1 MKFEMAKDKPSII
14 KVIGVGGGGGNAVNH
29 MYNLGIKG
37 VDFLL
42 CNTDSQ
48 ALELGAV
55 PHKIQL
61 GGTLTEGLG
70 AGSIPEVGKNAAIES
85 IDEIKS
91 MLAEGTKM
99 VFITAG
105 MGGGTGTGASPIIA
119 AAAKEMGILTVAIV
133 TTPFSFEGPRRK
145 QQSEHGLAELKKNVD
160 AILIISN
167 DKLREMYGNL
177 SITSAFS
184 HADNVLTTAAKGISE
199 IISVTGIINRDF
211 RDVTTVMK
219 DSGVAIMGS
228 GSAEGDDRAIKAVEE
243 ALKSPL
249 LRDNNIKGARYILLS
264 ISSGT
269 EEILTDE
276 VSAITEYIQD
286 EAGQD
291 ADVIFG
297 LNMDES
303 LGNKVAITLIAS
315 GFKALDEIPAPK
327 KISVLSD
334 ELPKINDTEISSAPI
349 IKEIKKV
356 AEVPLKPLKQASI
369 FDEEAKDPEKVSM
382 ISNAVSQ
389 QIPFE
394 PTIQNKIEEKA
405 PVRRFIM
412 DENGEVIDRTSPED
426 AKKLEEIQAQKAKER
441 ANYLK
446 EVTMKLRTPGG
457 INDLEN
463 EPAYL
468 RRKVEINHSTPSIE
482 NNISKYSIGEDS
494 FGRPE
499 IRPNNSF
506 LHDNVD

>member
-1 MKFEMAKDKPSII
+1 MPKERSSII

-29 MYNLGIKG
+29 MYKLGIKG

-48 ALELGAV
+48 ALELSPV
-55 PHKIQL
+55 PNKIQL
-61 GGTLTEGLG
+61 GTSLTEGLG

-85 IDEIKS
+85 IDEIRDVLGS
-91 MLAEGTKM
+91 GTKM

-119 AAAKEMGILTVAIV
+119 ATAREMGILTVAIV

-145 QQSEHGLAELKKNVD
+145 QQSEQGLAELKKNVD

-177 SITSAFS
+177 SITSAFAQ
-184 HADNVLTTAAKGISE
+184 ADNVLTTAAKGISE
-199 IISVTGIINRDF
+199 IISITGVINRDF

-228 GSAEGDDRAIKAVEE
+228 GSAEGDDRAIRSVEE

-269 EEILTDE
+269 DEILTDE
-276 VSAITEYIQD
+276 ISAITEFIQD

-297 LNMDES
+297 LNMDDS
-303 LGNKVAITLIAS
+303 LENKISITLIAS
-315 GFKALDEIPAPK
+315 GFKSLEDIPNSK
-327 KISVLSD
+327 KVSMLTD
-334 ELPKINDTEISSAPI
+334 ELPKASGEVEINLSE
-349 IKEIKKV
+349 KKSFD
-356 AEVPLKPLKQASI
+356 PHIKPLKQVSI
-369 FDEEAKDPEKVSM
+369 FDEDAKMTKQKQKDEITFIAPVAESK
-382 ISNAVSQ
+382 
-389 QIPFE
+389 P
-394 PTIQNKIEEKA
+394 
-405 PVRRFIM
+405 PVRRFVLE
-412 DENGEVIDRTSPED
+412 DNGDVKDNTSTED
-426 AKKLEEIQAQKAKER
+426 LKRLEQIQQQKAKDR
-441 ANYLK
+441 ANYIK
-446 EVTMKLRTPGG
+446 EVNMKLRTPNG
-457 INDLEN
+457 INDLET

-468 RRKVEINHSTPSIE
+468 RRKIELDAPNPSSE
-482 NNISKYSIGEDS
+482 SQVSKYSLGEDS